1 MWLIHGQ
8 NHMTGAMAYWLR
20 AVEFSKV
27 ESSVLRTYILW
38 LTTTCIS
45 TFRRSGVFLATSVY
59 TQAHIQAHVET
70 NIHRNK
76 ILKSYGDGGVWL

>member
-27 ESSVLRTYILW
+27 QSSVLRTYILW

-59 TQAHIQAHVET
+59 TQAHIEAHVEKET
-70 NIHRNK
+70 CDK
-76 ILKSYGDGGVWL
+76 YTQK